1 MVVSI
6 LETHQVILYS
16 RESCGIT
23 DALPNE
29 SFCADILSGLA
40 YDEVPVIIQELEVE
54 VGFQQATKVWRMA
67 DGGEL

>member
-1 MVVSI
+1 M
-6 LETHQVILYS
+6 
-16 RESCGIT
+16 

-29 SFCADILSGLA
+29 SFCADISSGLA
-40 YDEVPVIIQELEVE
+40 YDEVPGIIQELEVE